1 MFCRE
6 CGKPHADDAMFCPSC
21 GAKIIA
27 PGAGRKAQ
35 APFGKKPPVG
45 KKPVALAIFVT
56 VLLVVAGAGVYY
68 VIFARGAPAGSAEPV
83 IPPEET
89 KLPALPAGITVAIP
103 AQTSGPAVI
112 VPTPTEIAVPA
123 TGVWVRVDYL
133 GGWTGSYGKA
143 GALVTVADSGLR
155 QYQIENPAGTI
166 QASFRKDDGT
176 NHELA
181 VGIYRNGV
189 LIKRGTTTTPRG
201 SVDISVTV

>member
-35 APFGKKPPVG
+35 APVGKKSQVG
-45 KKPVALAIFVT
+45 KKPIALAIV
-56 VLLVVAGAGVYY
+56 VILLLVVAGAGVYY
-68 VIFARGAPAGSAEPV
+68 VIFVRGAPAGSAEPV
-83 IPPEET
+83 ISPQET
-89 KLPALPAGITVAIP
+89 TLPAPTAGTPVATP
-103 AQTSGPAVI
+103 AQTSGPAVV
-112 VPTPTEIAVPA
+112 VPTQTEVTVPA

-155 QYQIENPAGTI
+155 QYQVENPAGAI

-176 NHELA
+176 NHELV

-189 LIKRGTTTTPRG
+189 LIKRGTTTAPRG

>member
-27 PGAGRKAQ
+27 PGAGRKAP
-35 APFGKKPPVG
+35 APVG
-45 KKPVALAIFVT
+45 KKTVALAVIVI

-68 VIFARGAPAGSAEPV
+68 VKFARGAPAGSAEPV

-89 KLPALPAGITVAIP
+89 TLPVPAAGTAVVTP
-103 AQTSGPAVI
+103 RQTSGPAVI
-112 VPTPTEIAVPA
+112 VRTPTEVAVPA

-155 QYQIENPAGTI
+155 QYQVENPTGAI
-166 QASFRKDDGT
+166 KASFRKDDSSSHDLT
-176 NHELA
+176 VE
-181 VGIYRNGV
+181 IYRNGAV
-189 LIKRGTTTTPRG
+189 IKRGNTTLPRG
-201 SVDISVTV
+201 TVDISVTA

>member
-21 GAKIIA
+21 GAKIVA
-27 PGAGRKAQ
+27 PGAGRKAP
-35 APFGKKPPVG
+35 APAR
-45 KKPVALAIFVT
+45 KKPVALALIVI

-68 VIFARGAPAGSAEPV
+68 VKFVRGAPAGPSEPV

-89 KLPALPAGITVAIP
+89 TLPVPAAGTAVVTP
-103 AQTSGPAVI
+103 ARTSGPAVI
-112 VPTPTEIAVPA
+112 VRTPTQVSVPA

-155 QYQIENPAGTI
+155 QYQVENPTGAI

-176 NHELA
+176 SHELT
-181 VGIYRNGV
+181 VEIYRNGAV
-189 LIKRGTTTTPRG
+189 IKRGNTTAPRG
-201 SVDISVTV
+201 TVDITVTV

>member
-6 CGKPHADDAMFCPSC
+6 CGKPHTDDAMFCPSC
-21 GAKIIA
+21 GARIIA

-35 APFGKKPPVG
+35 APVGKKPPVV
-45 KKPVALAIFVT
+45 KKPVALAVIVT

-68 VIFARGAPAGSAEPV
+68 IIFARGAPDGSTEPV
-83 IPPEET
+83 IPPDET
-89 KLPALPAGITVAIP
+89 PLPALTAGTTVATP

-112 VPTPTEIAVPA
+112 VPTPTEVSVPA
-123 TGVWVRVDYL
+123 TGVWMRVDYL
-133 GGWTGSYGKA
+133 GGWTGSYGKTN
-143 GALVTVADSGLR
+143 ALVRVMDSGLR

-176 NHELA
+176 NHEL
-181 VGIYRNGV
+181 VVEIYRNGV

-201 SVDISVTV
+201 SVDISMTV

>member
-1 MFCRE
+1 
-6 CGKPHADDAMFCPSC
+6 
-21 GAKIIA
+21 
-27 PGAGRKAQ
+27 
-35 APFGKKPPVG
+35 
-45 KKPVALAIFVT
+45 
-56 VLLVVAGAGVYY
+56 
-68 VIFARGAPAGSAEPV
+68 
-83 IPPEET
+83 
-89 KLPALPAGITVAIP
+89 
-103 AQTSGPAVI
+103 
-112 VPTPTEIAVPA
+112 
-123 TGVWVRVDYL
+123 VWVRVDYL

-155 QYQIENPAGTI
+155 QYQVENPAGAI

>member
-6 CGKPHADDAMFCPSC
+6 CGKPHADDAMFCPTC

-27 PGAGRKAQ
+27 LGAGRKAP
-35 APFGKKPPVG
+35 APVG
-45 KKPVALAIFVT
+45 KKPVALAVIVI

-68 VIFARGAPAGSAEPV
+68 VKFARGAPAGSAEPV

-89 KLPALPAGITVAIP
+89 TLPVPAAGTAVVTP
-103 AQTSGPAVI
+103 RQTSGPAVI
-112 VPTPTEIAVPA
+112 VQTPTEVAVPA

-155 QYQIENPAGTI
+155 QYQVENPTGAI
-166 QASFRKDDGT
+166 KASFRKDDSSSHDLT
-176 NHELA
+176 VE
-181 VGIYRNGV
+181 IYRNGAV
-189 LIKRGTTTTPRG
+189 IKRGNTTLPRG
-201 SVDISVTV
+201 TVDISVTA

>member
-27 PGAGRKAQ
+27 PGAGRN
-35 APFGKKPPVG
+35 APAPVGKKTAAG
-45 KKPVALAIFVT
+45 KKPVALAVIVI

-68 VIFARGAPAGSAEPV
+68 VKFARGAPAGSAEPV
-83 IPPEET
+83 IAPEET
-89 KLPALPAGITVAIP
+89 TLPAPAARTTAATH
-103 AQTSGPAVI
+103 AQTSRPAVV
-112 VPTPTEIAVPA
+112 VPTPTEVTVPA

-155 QYQIENPAGTI
+155 QYQVENPTGSI
-166 QASFRKDDGT
+166 QASFRKDDSSSHDLT
-176 NHELA
+176 VE
-181 VGIYRNGV
+181 IYRNGAV
-189 LIKRGTTTTPRG
+189 IKRGNTILPRG
-201 SVDISVTV
+201 TVDISVTA